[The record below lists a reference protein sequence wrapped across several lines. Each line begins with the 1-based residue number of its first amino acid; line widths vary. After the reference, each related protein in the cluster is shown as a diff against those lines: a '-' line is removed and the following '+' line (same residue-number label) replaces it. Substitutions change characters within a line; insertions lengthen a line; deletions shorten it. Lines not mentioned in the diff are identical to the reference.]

1 MSTEQIKKSGRT
13 PEQQAARDARKAAKA
28 KLAEVAAAPSIP
40 HAESSTQAASQLEDG
55 DAPKSEKKRR
65 REDDEENNDPSL
77 LEINVGAPEPL
88 SKAEA
93 RAAKK
98 RQKKGLPEL
107 PPKITKTDKP
117 QRRDDGSDGEDDE
130 EIKAREAKKAEEA
143 KSTRQNSVWIGNL
156 SFRTTAEGLKAYLE
170 NGIEAAGG
178 NKLGSVTRV
187 NMPKKAGKGEFA
199 ANKG

>member
-1 MSTEQIKKSGRT
+1 MSTEQTKKSGRT

-28 KLAEVAAAPSIP
+28 TLAQVAATPSAP
-40 HAESSTQAASQLEDG
+40 HAESSAQAASQEDG
-55 DAPKSEKKRR
+55 DAPKGEKKRR

-107 PPKITKTDKP
+107 PPKVTKTDKP
-117 QRRDDGSDGEDDE
+117 KRAEDGSDGEDGE
-130 EIKAREAKKAEEA
+130 EAKAREEKKAEEA
-143 KSTRQNSVWIGNL
+143 KSIRQNSVWIGNL
-156 SFRTTAEGLKAYLE
+156 SFRTTAEGLKAFLE
-170 NGIEAAGG
+170 NGIEEAGG
-178 NKLGSVTRV
+178 NKLGSITRV

>member
-1 MSTEQIKKSGRT
+1 MSTEQTKKSGRT

-28 KLAEVAAAPSIP
+28 KLAESATTVAQP
-40 HAESSTQAASQLEDG
+40 HAESSTQAVSPLEDG
-55 DAPKSEKKRR
+55 EQPKSEKKRR

-107 PPKITKTDKP
+107 PPKVTKTDKP
-117 QRRDDGSDGEDDE
+117 KRRDDGSDSEGDE
-130 EIKAREAKKAEEA
+130 EVKQKEEKKAEEA
-143 KSTRQNSVWIGNL
+143 KSIRQNSVWIGNL
-156 SFRTTAEGLKAYLE
+156 SFRTTAEGLKTYLE

-178 NKLGSVTRV
+178 NKLGCITRV

>member
-1 MSTEQIKKSGRT
+1 MSTEETKKSGRT

-28 KLAEVAAAPSIP
+28 KLAETPSAP
-40 HAESSTQAASQLEDG
+40 HAESSTQAAAQLEEG
-55 DAPKSEKKRR
+55 EQPKKEKKRR
-65 REDDEENNDPSL
+65 RENDEENDDPSL
-77 LEINVGAPEPL
+77 LAINVGAPEPL

-117 QRRDDGSDGEDDE
+117 KRHDDGSDDEGDE
-130 EIKAREAKKAEEA
+130 EAKLKQEKKAEEA
-143 KSTRQNSVWIGNL
+143 KSIRQNSVWIGNL
-156 SFRTTAEGLKAYLE
+156 SFRTTAEGLKAFLE
-170 NGIEAAGG
+170 NGLEAAGA
-178 NKLGSVTRV
+178 NKLGSITRV